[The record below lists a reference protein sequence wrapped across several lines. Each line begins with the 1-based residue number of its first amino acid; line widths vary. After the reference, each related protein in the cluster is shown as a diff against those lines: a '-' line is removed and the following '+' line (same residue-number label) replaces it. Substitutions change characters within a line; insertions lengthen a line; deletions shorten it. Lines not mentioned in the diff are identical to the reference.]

1 MNENTSKVYV
11 RTDDQNRIIRCEG
24 GYTIGNI
31 TDFTGWVQIDEGTGD
46 KYNLCQSHYFDGGLY
61 TDDGIPRYALTDG
74 APVLRSDEEI
84 EADRL
89 PDLET
94 VRAAK
99 IAEMSAA
106 CNAAINAGTTVQ
118 MPDGTQE
125 AFTYSTADQA
135 NVSEM
140 FMACLMGAESYPY
153 HANDEPCQSYTAAEI
168 MAIYGT
174 LSMYKTGQLTYHN
187 QLKQSI
193 NAMEAVQEVQAVT
206 YGQELTGE
214 YLTAY
219 NTLMQ
224 EAQAQMQAVISKV
237 GGENAGS

>member
-1 MNENTSKVYV
+1 MQENISKVYV
-11 RTDDQNRIIRCEG
+11 KVDGQSRILSCEG
-24 GYTIGNI
+24 GYTMPL
-31 TDFTGWVQIDEGTGD
+31 DLTGWVQIDEGTGD
-46 KYNLCQSHYFDGGLY
+46 KYNLCQSHYFDDGLY
-61 TDDGIPRYALTDG
+61 TTDGIPRYKLANG
-74 APVLRSDEEI
+74 APVLRSEEEI
-84 EADRL
+84 EVDRL

-135 NVSEM
+135 NISEM

-187 QLKQSI
+187 QLKQYI
-193 NAMEAVQEVQAVT
+193 GTLETVQEVQAVT

-214 YLTAY
+214 YLAAY
-219 NTLMQ
+219 GTLMQ

-237 GGENAGS
+237 GGADATG

>member
-1 MNENTSKVYV
+1 MEITSKVYV
-11 RTDDQNRIIRCEG
+11 LTDDQSRIIRCEG

-61 TDDGIPRYALTDG
+61 TVDGIPRYALADG

-118 MPDGTQE
+118 MPNGTQE

-153 HANDEPCQSYTAAEI
+153 HANDEACKSYTAAEI
-168 MAIYGT
+168 MSIYGT

-187 QLKQSI
+187 QLKQYI
-193 NAMEAVQEVQAVT
+193 GTLETVQEVQAVT

-214 YLTAY
+214 YLVAY
-219 NTLMQ
+219 GTLMQ

-237 GGENAGS
+237 GGADAAG